1 MGLTLAWRL
10 FRRELQQG
18 QLLLIILAIT
28 LAVLSVSGLARVS
41 ERLQVAINGQ
51 ASKFIAADRIID
63 SPVKLDPAILDTAK
77 DMGLKFVT
85 NMQFNSMVYSGDKFQ
100 LVTVRAVE
108 SGYPLKGTIVLKSS
122 ELNSTEPEQTVKSE
136 LEKGRTQALPASGEI
151 WYESRLGGLLGYP
164 KTLELGNSEFTLTEE
179 ISRLPDAGF
188 NPFASSPVVLMQIDD
203 VAKTGVIQP
212 GSRVTYLYQ
221 FVGKEDVLSNFEKSV
236 KPLLN
241 NSQRWVDVQS
251 GDSPIAGAVKR
262 SERFLLLASLLG
274 IALACAAIGIAASR
288 YCQRHYDVV
297 AMLKTFGASA
307 KQIRFLFSLHLL
319 LVTLVG
325 IALGLVG
332 GLLLDAGISQLL
344 PPEIAAYSV
353 PYTRPL
359 VLGISTGLISAFM
372 FSAYPLLRLLSI
384 PPLRVLQRQLEGLPF
399 GMWLHLLLS
408 LGAMALLGYLYSR
421 SWALTLTV
429 VAAVLLLGVLLS
441 VLGFVMIRLGHSVGM
456 KTTNPMQLALAGL
469 RRRAR
474 QNAVQLVGFSSA
486 LVLLLTILALRQDLL
501 NEWQKQ
507 LPENAPNY
515 FLVNIAP
522 EDVQPLNDF
531 MASKGIAATDI
542 YPVIR
547 GRLTQING
555 ETLISNEQAEAGE
568 KGRVGISRELNLT
581 WRDAMPK
588 NNELLE
594 GKFNRAADEV
604 SVESG
609 VAERLGIGLGDK
621 LSYVIDNQE
630 LTVKVTSIRA
640 VHWET
645 LQPNFFMI
653 FTREAL
659 APFAYTSMASFY
671 LSSADTNNTDAG
683 EPQDRVILELIRL
696 FPTVSIIDVG
706 AMVAQLRQIIEQV
719 SLSLTLVLAL
729 VLLAS
734 SLVLIAQT
742 EAGMATRQRELA
754 VLRTF
759 GASGWLL
766 RSATGLEFALLGGI
780 AGVLAVIVAEFALYL
795 LKTQVFELNV
805 YMHWPWWVIA
815 PLSGALLVAFLGFWR
830 CRNLLNQSCS
840 ALLKA
845 EA

>member
-1 MGLTLAWRL
+1 MELNLAWRL
-10 FRRELQQG
+10 FKRELQQG

-51 ASKFIAADRIID
+51 ATQFIAADRIID
-63 SPVKLDPAILDTAK
+63 SPVQIDASILAK
-77 DMGLKFVT
+77 ADELGLKHVT
-85 NMQFNSMVYSGDKFQ
+85 NMQFNSMVYAGDKFQ

-108 SGYPLKGTIVLKSS
+108 SGYPLKGDIELKAD
-122 ELNSTEPEQTVKSE
+122 NGQDVK
-136 LEKGRTQALPASGEI
+136 TQGLPHADEV
-151 WYESRLGGLLGYP
+151 WFESRLGGLLGYP
-164 KTLELGNSEFTLTEE
+164 KTLELGNSEFHLSQE

-188 NPFASSPVVLMQIDD
+188 NPFASSPVVLMRIED

-221 FVGKEDVLSNFEKSV
+221 FAGEESALSAFENSV

-262 SERFLLLASLLG
+262 AERFLLLASLLG
-274 IALACAAIGIAASR
+274 IALACAAIGIAAQR

-297 AMLKTFGASA
+297 AMLKTFGASST
-307 KQIRFLFSLHLL
+307 QIRRLFGIHLL
-319 LVTLVG
+319 LVTLFG
-325 IALGLVG
+325 IVLGLIG
-332 GLLLDAGISQLL
+332 GALLDLGINQLL
-344 PPEIAAYSV
+344 PPEIAAYS
-353 PYTRPL
+353 PPLTRPL
-359 VLGISTGLISAFM
+359 LLGISTGLISAFM
-372 FSAYPLLRLLSI
+372 FSAYPLMRLLAI
-384 PPLRVLQRQLEGLPF
+384 PPLRVLQRQLEGLQL

-408 LGAMALLGYLYSR
+408 LGAMALLGYLYSQ

-441 VLGFVMIRLGHSVGM
+441 ILGFVMIRLGHSVGM
-456 KTTNPMQLALAGL
+456 KTTNPLQLALAGL

-474 QNAVQLVGFSSA
+474 QNAVQLVGFSAA

-522 EDVQPLNDF
+522 DDAKPLNDF
-531 MASKGIAATDI
+531 MAQKGIAATDI

-581 WRDAMPK
+581 WRNTLPA
-588 NNELLE
+588 NNELVE
-594 GKFNRAADEV
+594 GHFNQAADEV

-609 VAERLGIGLGDK
+609 VAERLGLKLGDT
-621 LSYVIDNQE
+621 LTYMIDNQE
-630 LTVKVTSIRA
+630 LKVKVASIRA

-645 LQPNFFMI
+645 MQPNFFMI
-653 FTREAL
+653 FTQEAL

-671 LSSADTNNTDAG
+671 LDDKKPDVQGNDPPKNT
-683 EPQDRVILELIRL
+683 VILELIQQ

-706 AMVAQLRQIIEQV
+706 AMVGQLRQIIEQV
-719 SLSLTLVLAL
+719 SLSLTLVLVL

-805 YMHWPWWVIA
+805 YMHWPWWGIA
-815 PLSGALLVAFLGFWR
+815 PVCGALLVALLGVWR
-830 CRNLLNQSCS
+830 CRQLLNQSC
-840 ALLKA
+840 AELLKA
-845 EA
+845 GA

>member
-1 MGLTLAWRL
+1 MELSLAWRL
-10 FRRELQQG
+10 FKRELQQG

-41 ERLQVAINGQ
+41 ERLQVAISGQ
-51 ASKFIAADRIID
+51 ASQFIAADRIID
-63 SPVKLDPAILDTAK
+63 SPVKIDAAILSKAEEF
-77 DMGLKFVT
+77 GLKHVT

-108 SGYPLKGTIVLKSS
+108 SGYPLKGDI
-122 ELNSTEPEQTVKSE
+122 ELTSGKTK
-136 LEKGRTQALPASGEI
+136 ALPQAGEI
-151 WYESRLGGLLGYP
+151 WFETRLGGLLGYP
-164 KTLELGNSEFTLTEE
+164 KFIELGNSEFVLSNE

-188 NPFASSPVVLMQIDD
+188 NPFASSPVVLMRMED

-221 FVGKEDVLSNFEKSV
+221 FAGDEASLTAFEQSV

-241 NSQRWVDVQS
+241 STQRWVDVQS

-262 SERFLLLASLLG
+262 AERFLLLASLMG
-274 IALACAAIGIAASR
+274 IALACAAIGIAAQR

-307 KQIRFLFSLHLL
+307 KQIRLLFGTHLL
-319 LVTLVG
+319 LVTLLG
-325 IALGLVG
+325 IGLGLIGG
-332 GLLLDAGISQLL
+332 GLLDFGISYLL
-344 PPEIAAYSV
+344 PPEIAAYS
-353 PYTRPL
+353 PPLTRPL
-359 VLGISTGLISAFM
+359 LLGISTGLISAFM
-372 FSAYPLLRLLSI
+372 FSAYPLMRLLAI
-384 PPLRVLQRQLEGLPF
+384 PPLRVLQRQLEGLQL

-408 LGAMALLGYLYSR
+408 LGAMALLGYLYSQ
-421 SWALTLTV
+421 SWTLTLTV
-429 VAAVLLLGVLLS
+429 VAAVLLLAALLS
-441 VLGFVMIRLGHSVGM
+441 LLGFVMIRAGHSVGM
-456 KTTNPMQLALAGL
+456 KTTNPLQLALAGL

-474 QNAVQLVGFSSA
+474 QNAVQLVGFSAA

-522 EDVQPLNDF
+522 DDAKPLNDF
-531 MASKGIAATDI
+531 MTAKGIVATDI

-555 ETLISNEQAEAGE
+555 EPLISNEQSEAGE

-581 WRDAMPK
+581 WRNTLPA

-594 GKFNRAADEV
+594 GHFNQAADEV

-609 VAERLGIGLGDK
+609 VAERLGIGIGDK
-621 LSYVIDNQE
+621 LTYVIDNQE
-630 LTVKVTSIRA
+630 LTVKVASIRA

-653 FTREAL
+653 FTQEAL

-671 LSSADTNNTDAG
+671 LNDQSTNDPATNGQARSANGTPKDA
-683 EPQDRVILELIRL
+683 VILALIQQ
-696 FPTVSIIDVG
+696 FPTISIIDVG
-706 AMVAQLRQIIEQV
+706 AMVGQLRQIIEQV
-719 SLSLTLVLAL
+719 SLSLSLVLAL

-734 SLVLIAQT
+734 ALVLIAQT

-805 YMHWPWWVIA
+805 YMHWPWWGIA
-815 PLSGALLVAFLGFWR
+815 PVSGALIVALLGVWR
-830 CRNLLNQSCS
+830 CRQLLSQSCS
-840 ALLKA
+840 ELLKA
-845 EA
+845 GS

>member
-1 MGLTLAWRL
+1 MELSLAWRL
-10 FRRELQQG
+10 FKRELQQG

-41 ERLQVAINGQ
+41 ERLQVAITGQ
-51 ASKFIAADRIID
+51 ASQFIAADRIID
-63 SPVKLDPAILDTAK
+63 SPVKIDAAILTKAEDL
-77 DMGLKFVT
+77 GLKHVT

-108 SGYPLKGTIVLKSS
+108 TGYPLKGDI
-122 ELNSTEPEQTVKSE
+122 ELTSGKTK
-136 LEKGRTQALPASGEI
+136 ALPQAGEI
-151 WYESRLGGLLGYP
+151 WFETRLGGLLGYP
-164 KTLELGNSEFTLTEE
+164 KSIELGNSEFVLSNE

-188 NPFASSPVVLMQIDD
+188 NLFASSPVVLMRMED

-221 FVGKEDVLSNFEKSV
+221 FAGDEASLTAFEQSV

-241 NSQRWVDVQS
+241 STQRWVDVQS

-262 SERFLLLASLLG
+262 AERFLLLASLMG
-274 IALACAAIGIAASR
+274 IALACAAIGIAAQR

-307 KQIRFLFSLHLL
+307 KQIRLLFGTHLL
-319 LVTLVG
+319 LVTLMG
-325 IALGLVG
+325 IVLGLVG
-332 GLLLDAGISQLL
+332 GVLLDFGISYLL
-344 PPEIAAYSV
+344 PPEIAAYS
-353 PYTRPL
+353 PPLTRPL
-359 VLGISTGLISAFM
+359 LLGVSTGLISAFM
-372 FSAYPLLRLLSI
+372 FSAYPLMRLLAI
-384 PPLRVLQRQLEGLPF
+384 PPLRVLQRQLEGLQL

-408 LGAMALLGYLYSR
+408 LGAMALLGYLYSQ

-456 KTTNPMQLALAGL
+456 KTTNPLQLALAGL

-474 QNAVQLVGFSSA
+474 KNAVQLVGFSAA

-522 EDVQPLNDF
+522 DDAKPLNDF
-531 MASKGIAATDI
+531 MTTKGIVATDI

-555 ETLISNEQAEAGE
+555 EALISNEQSEAGE

-581 WRDAMPK
+581 WRNTLPA

-594 GKFNRAADEV
+594 GYFNQAADDV

-609 VAERLGIGLGDK
+609 VADRLGIGIGDK
-621 LSYVIDNQE
+621 LTYVIDNQE
-630 LTVKVTSIRA
+630 LTVTVASIRA

-653 FTREAL
+653 FTQEAL

-671 LSSADTNNTDAG
+671 LNDQQATNDQSTNDPATSGQALSADGTPKDA
-683 EPQDRVILELIRL
+683 VILALIQQ
-696 FPTVSIIDVG
+696 FPTISIIDVG
-706 AMVAQLRQIIEQV
+706 AMVGQLRQIIEQV

-734 SLVLIAQT
+734 ALVLIAQT

-805 YMHWPWWVIA
+805 YMHWPWWGIA
-815 PLSGALLVAFLGFWR
+815 PVSGALIVALLGVWR
-830 CRNLLNQSCS
+830 CRQLLSQSCS
-840 ALLKA
+840 ELLKA
-845 EA
+845 GS

>member
-1 MGLTLAWRL
+1 MELSLAWRL
-10 FRRELQQG
+10 FKRELQQG

-41 ERLQVAINGQ
+41 ERLQVAISGQ
-51 ASKFIAADRIID
+51 ASQFIAADRIID
-63 SPVKLDPAILDTAK
+63 SPVKIDAAILSKAEAL
-77 DMGLKFVT
+77 GLKHVT

-108 SGYPLKGTIVLKSS
+108 SGYPLKGDI
-122 ELNSTEPEQTVKSE
+122 ELTSGKTK
-136 LEKGRTQALPASGEI
+136 ALPQADQI
-151 WYESRLGGLLGYP
+151 WFETRLGGLLGYP
-164 KTLELGNSEFTLTEE
+164 KSIELGNSEFVLSNE

-188 NPFASSPVVLMQIDD
+188 NPFASSPVVLMRMED

-221 FVGKEDVLSNFEKSV
+221 FAGDEASLTAFEQSV

-241 NSQRWVDVQS
+241 STQRWVDVQS

-262 SERFLLLASLLG
+262 AERFLLLASLMG
-274 IALACAAIGIAASR
+274 IALACAAIGIAAQR

-307 KQIRFLFSLHLL
+307 KQIRLLFGTHLL
-319 LVTLVG
+319 LVTLLG
-325 IALGLVG
+325 IGLGLIGG
-332 GLLLDAGISQLL
+332 GLLDFGISYLL
-344 PPEIAAYSV
+344 PPEIAAYS
-353 PYTRPL
+353 PPLTRPL
-359 VLGISTGLISAFM
+359 LLGISTGLISAFM
-372 FSAYPLLRLLSI
+372 FSAYPLMRLLAI
-384 PPLRVLQRQLEGLPF
+384 PPLRVLQRQLEGLQL

-408 LGAMALLGYLYSR
+408 LGAMALLGYLYSQ
-421 SWALTLTV
+421 SWTLTLTV
-429 VAAVLLLGVLLS
+429 VAAVLLLAALLS
-441 VLGFVMIRLGHSVGM
+441 LLGFVMIRAGHSVDM
-456 KTTNPMQLALAGL
+456 KTTNPLQLALAGL

-474 QNAVQLVGFSSA
+474 QNAVQLVGFSAA

-522 EDVQPLNDF
+522 DDAKPLNDF
-531 MASKGIAATDI
+531 MTAKGIVATDI

-555 ETLISNEQAEAGE
+555 EALISNEQSEAGE

-581 WRDAMPK
+581 WRNTLPA

-594 GKFNRAADEV
+594 GHFNQAADEV

-621 LSYVIDNQE
+621 LTYVIDNQE
-630 LTVKVTSIRA
+630 LTVKVASIRA

-653 FTREAL
+653 FTQEAL

-671 LSSADTNNTDAG
+671 LNDQATNDKTINADGTPKGA
-683 EPQDRVILELIRL
+683 VILALIQQ
-696 FPTVSIIDVG
+696 FPTISIIDVG
-706 AMVAQLRQIIEQV
+706 AMVGQLRQIIEQV
-719 SLSLTLVLAL
+719 SLSLSLVLAL

-734 SLVLIAQT
+734 ALVLIAQT

-805 YMHWPWWVIA
+805 YMHWPWWGIA
-815 PLSGALLVAFLGFWR
+815 PVSGALIVALLGVWR
-830 CRNLLNQSCS
+830 CRQLLSQSCS
-840 ALLKA
+840 ELLKA
-845 EA
+845 GS

>member
-1 MGLTLAWRL
+1 MELSLAWRL
-10 FRRELQQG
+10 FKRELQQG

-41 ERLQVAINGQ
+41 ERLQVAINGE
-51 ASKFIAADRIID
+51 AAAFIAADRIID
-63 SPVKLDPAILDTAK
+63 SPVIIDPTILAK
-77 DMGLKFVT
+77 AEELGLKHVT

-108 SGYPLKGTIVLKSS
+108 VGYPLKGEI
-122 ELNSTEPEQTVKSE
+122 ELTSGKTK
-136 LEKGRTQALPASGEI
+136 ALPKADEI
-151 WYESRLGGLLGYP
+151 WFETRLGGLLGYP
-164 KTLELGNSEFTLTEE
+164 KSIELGNSEFVLSNE

-188 NPFASSPVVLMQIDD
+188 NPFASSPIVLMRMED

-221 FVGKEDVLSNFEKSV
+221 FAGDEAALIAFEQSA

-241 NSQRWVDVQS
+241 STQRWVDVQS

-262 SERFLLLASLLG
+262 AERFLLLASLMG
-274 IALACAAIGIAASR
+274 IALACAAIGIAAQR

-307 KQIRFLFSLHLL
+307 KQIRLLFGMHLL
-319 LVTLVG
+319 LVTLLG
-325 IALGLVG
+325 IGLGLIGG
-332 GLLLDAGISQLL
+332 GLLDLGISYLL
-344 PPEIAAYSV
+344 PPEIAAYS
-353 PYTRPL
+353 PPLTRPL
-359 VLGISTGLISAFM
+359 LLGISTGLISAFM
-372 FSAYPLLRLLSI
+372 FSAYPLMRLLAI
-384 PPLRVLQRQLEGLPF
+384 PPLRVLQRQLEGLQL

-408 LGAMALLGYLYSR
+408 LGAMALLGYLYSQ

-441 VLGFVMIRLGHSVGM
+441 VLGFVMIRAGHSIGM
-456 KTTNPMQLALAGL
+456 KTTNPLQLALAGL

-474 QNAVQLVGFSSA
+474 QNAVQLVGFSAA

-522 EDVQPLNDF
+522 DDAKPLHDF
-531 MASKGIAATDI
+531 MSANGITATDI

-547 GRLTQING
+547 GRLTKING
-555 ETLISNEQAEAGE
+555 ETLISNEQREAGE

-581 WRDAMPK
+581 WRNTLPA
-588 NNELLE
+588 NNELIE
-594 GKFNRAADEV
+594 GQFNQATDEV

-609 VAERLGIGLGDK
+609 VAKRLGIGLGDK
-621 LSYVIDNQE
+621 LTYIIDNQE
-630 LTVKVTSIRA
+630 LTVKVASIRT

-653 FTREAL
+653 FTQEAL
-659 APFAYTSMASFY
+659 APFAYTSMASFF
-671 LSSADTNNTDAG
+671 LDEKGLDAQATNAEG
-683 EPQDRVILELIRL
+683 MPKASVILALIQQ

-706 AMVAQLRQIIEQV
+706 AMVGQLRQIIEQV
-719 SLSLTLVLAL
+719 SLSLTLVLVL

-734 SLVLIAQT
+734 GLVLIAQT

-805 YMHWPWWVIA
+805 YMHWPWWAIA
-815 PLSGALLVAFLGFWR
+815 PVSGALLVALLGVWR
-830 CRNLLNQSCS
+830 CRQLLNQSCS
-840 ALLKA
+840 ELLKA
-845 EA
+845 GS

>member
-1 MGLTLAWRL
+1 M
-10 FRRELQQG
+10 
-18 QLLLIILAIT
+18 
-28 LAVLSVSGLARVS
+28 
-41 ERLQVAINGQ
+41 
-51 ASKFIAADRIID
+51 
-63 SPVKLDPAILDTAK
+63 
-77 DMGLKFVT
+77 
-85 NMQFNSMVYSGDKFQ
+85 
-100 LVTVRAVE
+100 
-108 SGYPLKGTIVLKSS
+108 GYPLKGEI
-122 ELNSTEPEQTVKSE
+122 ELTTGKT
-136 LEKGRTQALPASGEI
+136 KALPKADEI
-151 WYESRLGGLLGYP
+151 WFETRLGGLLGYP
-164 KTLELGNSEFTLTEE
+164 KSIELGNSEFVLSNE

-188 NPFASSPVVLMQIDD
+188 NPFASSPIVLMRMED

-221 FVGKEDVLSNFEKSV
+221 FAGDEAALIAFEQSA

-241 NSQRWVDVQS
+241 STQRWVDVQS

-262 SERFLLLASLLG
+262 AERFLLLASLMG
-274 IALACAAIGIAASR
+274 IALACAAIGIAAQR

-307 KQIRFLFSLHLL
+307 KQIRLLFGMHLL
-319 LVTLVG
+319 LVTLLG
-325 IALGLVG
+325 IGLGLIGG
-332 GLLLDAGISQLL
+332 GLLDFGISYLL
-344 PPEIAAYSV
+344 PPEIAAYS
-353 PYTRPL
+353 PPLTRPL
-359 VLGISTGLISAFM
+359 LLGISTGLISAFM
-372 FSAYPLLRLLSI
+372 FSAYPLMRLLAI
-384 PPLRVLQRQLEGLPF
+384 PPLRVLQRQLEGLQL

-408 LGAMALLGYLYSR
+408 LGAMALLGYLYSQ

-441 VLGFVMIRLGHSVGM
+441 VLGFVMIRAGHSIGM
-456 KTTNPMQLALAGL
+456 KTTNPLQLALAGL

-474 QNAVQLVGFSSA
+474 QNAVQLVGFSAA

-522 EDVQPLNDF
+522 DDAKPLHDF
-531 MASKGIAATDI
+531 MSANGITATDI

-555 ETLISNEQAEAGE
+555 ETLISNEQREAGE

-581 WRDAMPK
+581 WRNTLPA
-588 NNELLE
+588 NNELIE
-594 GKFNRAADEV
+594 GQFNQATDDV

-621 LSYVIDNQE
+621 LTYIIDNQE
-630 LTVKVTSIRA
+630 LTVKVASIRT

-653 FTREAL
+653 FTQEAL
-659 APFAYTSMASFY
+659 APFAYTSMASFF
-671 LSSADTNNTDAG
+671 LDEKGLDAQATNAEG
-683 EPQDRVILELIRL
+683 MPKASVILALIQQ

-706 AMVAQLRQIIEQV
+706 AMVEQLRQIIEQV
-719 SLSLTLVLAL
+719 SLSLTLVLVL

-734 SLVLIAQT
+734 GLVLIAQT

-805 YMHWPWWVIA
+805 YMHWPWWAIA
-815 PLSGALLVAFLGFWR
+815 PVSGALLVALLGVWR
-830 CRNLLNQSCS
+830 CRQLLNQSCS
-840 ALLKA
+840 ELLKA
-845 EA
+845 GS

>member
-1 MGLTLAWRL
+1 MELNLAWRL
-10 FRRELQQG
+10 FKRELQQG

-51 ASKFIAADRIID
+51 ATQFIAADRIID
-63 SPVKLDPAILDTAK
+63 SPVQIDASILAK
-77 DMGLKFVT
+77 ADELGLKHVT
-85 NMQFNSMVYSGDKFQ
+85 NMQFNSMVYAGDKFQ

-108 SGYPLKGTIVLKSS
+108 SGYPLKGDIELKAA
-122 ELNSTEPEQTVKSE
+122 NGQD
-136 LEKGRTQALPASGEI
+136 EKAQGLPHADEV
-151 WYESRLGGLLGYP
+151 WFESRLGGLLGYP
-164 KTLELGNSEFTLTEE
+164 QTLELGNSEFHLSQE

-188 NPFASSPVVLMQIDD
+188 NPFASSPVVLMRIED

-221 FVGKEDVLSNFEKSV
+221 FAGEESALSAFENSV

-262 SERFLLLASLLG
+262 AERFLLLASLLG
-274 IALACAAIGIAASR
+274 IALACAAIGIAAQR

-297 AMLKTFGASA
+297 AMLKTFGASST
-307 KQIRFLFSLHLL
+307 QIRRLFGIHLL
-319 LVTLVG
+319 LVTLFG
-325 IALGLVG
+325 IVLGLIG
-332 GLLLDAGISQLL
+332 GTLLDLGINQLL
-344 PPEIAAYSV
+344 PPEIAAYS
-353 PYTRPL
+353 PPLTRPL
-359 VLGISTGLISAFM
+359 LLGISTGLISAFM
-372 FSAYPLLRLLSI
+372 FSAYPLMRLLAI
-384 PPLRVLQRQLEGLPF
+384 PPLRVLQRQLEGLQL

-408 LGAMALLGYLYSR
+408 LGAMALLGYLYSQ

-441 VLGFVMIRLGHSVGM
+441 ILGFVMIRLGHSVGM
-456 KTTNPMQLALAGL
+456 KTTNPLQLALAGL

-474 QNAVQLVGFSSA
+474 QNAVQLVGFSAA

-522 EDVQPLNDF
+522 DDAKPLNDF
-531 MASKGIAATDI
+531 MAQRGIAATDI

-581 WRDAMPK
+581 WRNTLPA
-588 NNELLE
+588 NNELVE
-594 GKFNRAADEV
+594 GHFNQAADEV

-609 VAERLGIGLGDK
+609 VAERLGLKLGDT
-621 LSYVIDNQE
+621 LTYMIDNQE
-630 LTVKVTSIRA
+630 LKVKVASIRA

-645 LQPNFFMI
+645 MQPNFFMI
-653 FTREAL
+653 FTQEAL

-671 LSSADTNNTDAG
+671 LDDKNPDVQGNDAPKNT
-683 EPQDRVILELIRL
+683 VILELIQQ

-706 AMVAQLRQIIEQV
+706 AMVGQLRQIIEQV
-719 SLSLTLVLAL
+719 SLSLTLVLVL

-805 YMHWPWWVIA
+805 YMHWPWWGIA
-815 PLSGALLVAFLGFWR
+815 SVCGALLVALLGVWR
-830 CRNLLNQSCS
+830 CRQLLNQSC
-840 ALLKA
+840 AELLKA
-845 EA
+845 GA

>member
-1 MGLTLAWRL
+1 MELSLAWRL
-10 FRRELQQG
+10 FKRELQQG

-41 ERLQVAINGQ
+41 ERLQVAINGE
-51 ASKFIAADRIID
+51 ASAFIAADRIID
-63 SPVKLDPAILDTAK
+63 SPVIIDPTILAK
-77 DMGLKFVT
+77 AEELGLKHVT

-108 SGYPLKGTIVLKSS
+108 LGYPLKGEI
-122 ELNSTEPEQTVKSE
+122 ELTSGKTKE
-136 LEKGRTQALPASGEI
+136 LPQADEI
-151 WYESRLGGLLGYP
+151 WFETRLGGLLDYP
-164 KTLELGNSEFTLTEE
+164 KSIELGNSEFVLSNE

-188 NPFASSPVVLMQIDD
+188 NPFASSPIVLMRMED

-221 FVGKEDVLSNFEKSV
+221 FAGDEAALIAFEQSV

-241 NSQRWVDVQS
+241 STQRWVDVQS

-262 SERFLLLASLLG
+262 AERFLLLASLMG
-274 IALACAAIGIAASR
+274 IALACAAIGIAAQR

-307 KQIRFLFSLHLL
+307 KQIRLLFGMHLL
-319 LVTLVG
+319 LVTLLG
-325 IALGLVG
+325 IGLGLIGG
-332 GLLLDAGISQLL
+332 GLLDFGISYLL
-344 PPEIAAYSV
+344 PPEIAAYS
-353 PYTRPL
+353 PPLTRPL
-359 VLGISTGLISAFM
+359 LLGISTGLISAFM
-372 FSAYPLLRLLSI
+372 FSAYPLMRLLAI
-384 PPLRVLQRQLEGLPF
+384 PPLRVLQRQLEGLQL

-408 LGAMALLGYLYSR
+408 LGAMALLGYLYSQ

-441 VLGFVMIRLGHSVGM
+441 VLGFVMIRAGHSIGM
-456 KTTNPMQLALAGL
+456 KTTNPLQLALAGL

-474 QNAVQLVGFSSA
+474 QNAVQLVGFSAA

-522 EDVQPLNDF
+522 DDAKPLHDF
-531 MASKGIAATDI
+531 MSANGITATDI

-555 ETLISNEQAEAGE
+555 ETLISNEQREAGE

-581 WRDAMPK
+581 WRNTLPA
-588 NNELLE
+588 NNELIE
-594 GKFNRAADEV
+594 GQFNQAADEV

-621 LSYVIDNQE
+621 LTYIIDNQE
-630 LTVKVTSIRA
+630 LTVKVASIRT

-653 FTREAL
+653 FTQEAL
-659 APFAYTSMASFY
+659 APFAYTSMASFF
-671 LSSADTNNTDAG
+671 LDEKGLDAQATNADGMPKAS
-683 EPQDRVILELIRL
+683 VILALIQQ

-706 AMVAQLRQIIEQV
+706 AMVEQLRQIIEQV
-719 SLSLTLVLAL
+719 SLSLTLVLVL

-734 SLVLIAQT
+734 GLVLIAQT

-805 YMHWPWWVIA
+805 YMHWPWWAIA
-815 PLSGALLVAFLGFWR
+815 PVSGALLVALLGVWR
-830 CRNLLNQSCS
+830 CRQLLNQSCS
-840 ALLKA
+840 ELLKA
-845 EA
+845 GS

>member
-1 MGLTLAWRL
+1 MELSLAWRL
-10 FRRELQQG
+10 FKRELQQG

-41 ERLQVAINGQ
+41 ERLQVAINGE
-51 ASKFIAADRIID
+51 ASAFIAADRIID
-63 SPVKLDPAILDTAK
+63 SPVIIDPTILAK
-77 DMGLKFVT
+77 AEELGLKHVT

-108 SGYPLKGTIVLKSS
+108 LGYPLKGEI
-122 ELNSTEPEQTVKSE
+122 ELTSGKTKE
-136 LEKGRTQALPASGEI
+136 LPQADEI
-151 WYESRLGGLLGYP
+151 WFETRLGGLLDYP
-164 KTLELGNSEFTLTEE
+164 KSIELGNSEFVLSNE

-188 NPFASSPVVLMQIDD
+188 NPFASSPIVLMRMED

-221 FVGKEDVLSNFEKSV
+221 FAGDEAALIAFEQSV

-241 NSQRWVDVQS
+241 STQRWVDVQS

-262 SERFLLLASLLG
+262 AERFLLLASLMG
-274 IALACAAIGIAASR
+274 IALACAAIGIAAQR

-307 KQIRFLFSLHLL
+307 KQIRLLFGMHLL
-319 LVTLVG
+319 LVTLLG
-325 IALGLVG
+325 IGLGLIGG
-332 GLLLDAGISQLL
+332 GLLDFGISYLL
-344 PPEIAAYSV
+344 PPEIAAYS
-353 PYTRPL
+353 PPLTRPL
-359 VLGISTGLISAFM
+359 LLGISTGLISAFM
-372 FSAYPLLRLLSI
+372 FSAYPLMRLLAI
-384 PPLRVLQRQLEGLPF
+384 PPLRVLQRQLEGLQL

-408 LGAMALLGYLYSR
+408 LGAMALLGYLYSQ

-441 VLGFVMIRLGHSVGM
+441 VLGFVMIRAGHSIGM
-456 KTTNPMQLALAGL
+456 KTTNPLQLALAGL

-474 QNAVQLVGFSSA
+474 QNAVQLVGFSAA

-522 EDVQPLNDF
+522 DDAKPLHDF
-531 MASKGIAATDI
+531 MSANGITATDI

-555 ETLISNEQAEAGE
+555 ETLISNEQREAGE

-581 WRDAMPK
+581 WRNTLPA
-588 NNELLE
+588 NNELIE
-594 GKFNRAADEV
+594 GQFNQAADEV

-621 LSYVIDNQE
+621 LTYIIDNQE
-630 LTVKVTSIRA
+630 LTVKVASIRT

-653 FTREAL
+653 FTQEAL
-659 APFAYTSMASFY
+659 APFAYTSMASFF
-671 LSSADTNNTDAG
+671 LDEKGLDAQATNADGMPKAS
-683 EPQDRVILELIRL
+683 VILALIQQ

-706 AMVAQLRQIIEQV
+706 AMVEQLRQIIEQV
-719 SLSLTLVLAL
+719 SLSLTLVLVL
-729 VLLAS
+729 VLFAS
-734 SLVLIAQT
+734 ALVLIAQT

-805 YMHWPWWVIA
+805 YMHWPWWGIA
-815 PLSGALLVAFLGFWR
+815 PVSGALLVALLGVWR
-830 CRNLLNQSCS
+830 CRQLLNQSCS
-840 ALLKA
+840 ELLKA
-845 EA
+845 GS

>member
-1 MGLTLAWRL
+1 MELSLAWRL
-10 FRRELQQG
+10 FKRELQQG

-41 ERLQVAINGQ
+41 ERLQVAINGE
-51 ASKFIAADRIID
+51 AAAFIAADRIID
-63 SPVKLDPAILDTAK
+63 SPVIIDPTILAK
-77 DMGLKFVT
+77 AEELGLKHVT

-108 SGYPLKGTIVLKSS
+108 VGYPLKGEI
-122 ELNSTEPEQTVKSE
+122 ELTTGKT
-136 LEKGRTQALPASGEI
+136 KALPKADEI
-151 WYESRLGGLLGYP
+151 WFETRLGGLLGYP
-164 KTLELGNSEFTLTEE
+164 KSIELGNSEFVLSNE

-188 NPFASSPVVLMQIDD
+188 NPFASSPIVLMRMED

-221 FVGKEDVLSNFEKSV
+221 FAGDEAALIAFEQSA

-241 NSQRWVDVQS
+241 STQRWVDVQS

-262 SERFLLLASLLG
+262 AERFLLLASLMG
-274 IALACAAIGIAASR
+274 IALACAAIGIAAQR

-307 KQIRFLFSLHLL
+307 KQIRLLFGMHLL
-319 LVTLVG
+319 LVTLLG
-325 IALGLVG
+325 IGLGLIGG
-332 GLLLDAGISQLL
+332 GLLDFGISYLL
-344 PPEIAAYSV
+344 PPEIAAYS
-353 PYTRPL
+353 PPLTRPL
-359 VLGISTGLISAFM
+359 LLGISTGLISAFM
-372 FSAYPLLRLLSI
+372 FSAYPLMRLLAI
-384 PPLRVLQRQLEGLPF
+384 PPLRVLQRQLEGLQL

-408 LGAMALLGYLYSR
+408 LGAMALLGYLYSQ

-441 VLGFVMIRLGHSVGM
+441 VLGFVMIRAGHSIGM
-456 KTTNPMQLALAGL
+456 KTTNPLQLALAGL

-474 QNAVQLVGFSSA
+474 QNAVQLVGFSAA

-522 EDVQPLNDF
+522 DDAKPLHDF
-531 MASKGIAATDI
+531 MSANGITATDI

-555 ETLISNEQAEAGE
+555 ETLISNEQREAGE

-581 WRDAMPK
+581 WRNTLPA
-588 NNELLE
+588 NNELIE
-594 GKFNRAADEV
+594 GQFNQATDEV

-621 LSYVIDNQE
+621 LTYIIDNQE
-630 LTVKVTSIRA
+630 LTVKVASIRT

-653 FTREAL
+653 FTQEAL
-659 APFAYTSMASFY
+659 APFAYTSMASFF
-671 LSSADTNNTDAG
+671 LDEKGLDDQATNADSSPKDA
-683 EPQDRVILELIRL
+683 VILALIQQ

-706 AMVAQLRQIIEQV
+706 AMVGQLRQIIEQV
-719 SLSLTLVLAL
+719 SLSLTLVLVL

-734 SLVLIAQT
+734 GLVLIAQT

-805 YMHWPWWVIA
+805 YMHWPWWAIA
-815 PLSGALLVAFLGFWR
+815 PVSGALLVALLGVWR
-830 CRNLLNQSCS
+830 CRQLLNQSCS
-840 ALLKA
+840 ELLKA
-845 EA
+845 GS

>member
-1 MGLTLAWRL
+1 MELSLAWRL
-10 FRRELQQG
+10 FKRELQQG

-41 ERLQVAINGQ
+41 ERLQVAINGE
-51 ASKFIAADRIID
+51 AAAFIAADRIID
-63 SPVKLDPAILDTAK
+63 SPVIIDPTILAK
-77 DMGLKFVT
+77 AEELGLKHVT
-85 NMQFNSMVYSGDKFQ
+85 SMQFNSMVYSGDKFQ

-108 SGYPLKGTIVLKSS
+108 VGYPLKGEI
-122 ELNSTEPEQTVKSE
+122 ELTTGKT
-136 LEKGRTQALPASGEI
+136 KALPKADEI
-151 WYESRLGGLLGYP
+151 WFETRLGGLLGYP
-164 KTLELGNSEFTLTEE
+164 KSIELGNSEFVLSNE

-188 NPFASSPVVLMQIDD
+188 NPFASSPIVLMRMED

-221 FVGKEDVLSNFEKSV
+221 FAGDEAALIAFEQSA

-241 NSQRWVDVQS
+241 STQRWVDVQS

-262 SERFLLLASLLG
+262 AERFLLLASLMG
-274 IALACAAIGIAASR
+274 IALACAAIGIAAQR

-307 KQIRFLFSLHLL
+307 KQIRLLFGMHLL
-319 LVTLVG
+319 LVTLLG
-325 IALGLVG
+325 IGLGLIGG
-332 GLLLDAGISQLL
+332 GLLDFGISYLL
-344 PPEIAAYSV
+344 PPEIAAYS
-353 PYTRPL
+353 PPLTRPL
-359 VLGISTGLISAFM
+359 LLGISTGLISAFM
-372 FSAYPLLRLLSI
+372 FSAYPLMRLLAI
-384 PPLRVLQRQLEGLPF
+384 PPLRVLQRQLEGLQL

-408 LGAMALLGYLYSR
+408 LGAMALLGYLYSQ

-441 VLGFVMIRLGHSVGM
+441 VLGFVMIRAGHSIGM
-456 KTTNPMQLALAGL
+456 KTTNPLQLALAGL

-474 QNAVQLVGFSSA
+474 QNAVQLVGFSAA

-522 EDVQPLNDF
+522 DDAKPLHDF
-531 MASKGIAATDI
+531 MSANGITATDI

-555 ETLISNEQAEAGE
+555 ETLISNEQREAGE

-581 WRDAMPK
+581 WRNTLPA
-588 NNELLE
+588 NNELIE
-594 GKFNRAADEV
+594 GQFNQATDDV

-621 LSYVIDNQE
+621 LTYIIDNQE
-630 LTVKVTSIRA
+630 LTVKVASIRT

-653 FTREAL
+653 FTQEAL
-659 APFAYTSMASFY
+659 APFAYTSMASFF
-671 LSSADTNNTDAG
+671 LDEKGLDTQATNAEG
-683 EPQDRVILELIRL
+683 MPKASVILALIQQ

-706 AMVAQLRQIIEQV
+706 AMVEQLRQIIEQV
-719 SLSLTLVLAL
+719 SLSLTLVLVL

-734 SLVLIAQT
+734 GLVLIAQT

-805 YMHWPWWVIA
+805 YMHWPWWAIA
-815 PLSGALLVAFLGFWR
+815 PVSGALLVALLGVWR
-830 CRNLLNQSCS
+830 CRQLLNQSCS
-840 ALLKA
+840 ELLKA
-845 EA
+845 GS